1 MIIVMLPQ
9 VADADLQESVRLVE
23 SLGMKPHVLYGVERT
38 VIAAVG
44 PEREG
49 LKEALEAGPGVAEVL
64 PILAPYKIASREVKK
79 DTSVVTAGSPVAIV
93 SIRVC
98 GVPSNMLGS
107 Q

>member
-1 MIIVMLPQ
+1 VIIVMLPQ

-49 LKEALEAGPGVAEVL
+49 GRRRSGPGVAEVL
-64 PILAPYKIASREVKK
+64 L
-79 DTSVVTAGSPVAIV
+79 
-93 SIRVC
+93 IRAVQNRQ
-98 GVPSNMLGS
+98 PR
-107 Q
+107 